1 MWKFEILHYFL
12 PLSQFLK
19 IKIKRTKLD
28 FFLQSFLKPYLNFHI
43 NCSKLILYDDNIL
56 YYNTT
61 IATAYLGLIK
71 DLWWEFFA
79 KRMYGFQPLTLS
91 QKSSLPDVWHGP
103 ENSSVRHSML
113 RRGIWGEDYSN
124 LQKKAT
130 FGLCVSDNKVIL
142 LKILMVEKS

>member
-1 MWKFEILHYFL
+1 MFQAY
-12 PLSQFLK
+12 LSV
-19 IKIKRTKLD
+19 
-28 FFLQSFLKPYLNFHI
+28 
-43 NCSKLILYDDNIL
+43 YDDNIL
-56 YYNTT
+56 YYNIT
-61 IATAYLGLIK
+61 IATAYIGLIK

-79 KRMYGFQPLTLS
+79 KRMNGFQQLTLS

-103 ENSSVRHSML
+103 ENTSVGHSML

-130 FGLCVSDNKVIL
+130 LGLCVSDNKVIL